1 MSTFGEKRGLVAH
14 KSSTSYMTIQTP
26 DPANE
31 LNTVNQITD
40 ELLRIDEL
48 INNLIE

>member
-1 MSTFGEKRGLVAH
+1 
-14 KSSTSYMTIQTP
+14 MTIQTP

-31 LNTVNQITD
+31 LNTVTQITD

-48 INNLIE
+48 INDLIE

>member
-1 MSTFGEKRGLVAH
+1 MNTFGQKRGLVAH
-14 KSSTSYMTIQTP
+14 KSATSYMTTQTP

-31 LNTVNQITD
+31 LNTVTQITD